1 MRVMRNESRI
11 PTAPGLDVRMQELW
25 NSFPYVETV
34 LGDRRGL
41 QVVVPVVSGAMNRQ
55 FELVSTIFPLVE
67 AIRKMIARVEALWA
81 DAGLSPSEG
90 SVLAR
95 LFIDEDG
102 RARSGDLLG
111 HPIRSTPALGKVL
124 ASLESKEMITRRR
137 GTQDRRVVFVEGTDS
152 GRAVS
157 DDVMERILA
166 EVVAPA
172 TVDLDAED
180 LSALRMITSRFRP
193 PEFSDS

>member
-1 MRVMRNESRI
+1 MI
-11 PTAPGLDVRMQELW
+11 PGFSED
-25 NSFPYVETV
+25 
-34 LGDRRGL
+34 
-41 QVVVPVVSGAMNRQ
+41 MNRR

-67 AIRKMIARVEALWA
+67 AIRKMVARVETLWA
-81 DAGLSPSEG
+81 EAGMSPSEG
-90 SVLAR
+90 TVLAR
-95 LFIDEDG
+95 LFIDENG

-124 ASLESKEMITRRR
+124 ASLESMELITRRR